1 MRPFHSQAL
10 HSHKLERLRYTAPDT
25 LRGTLK
31 FMIDDDRVWAVQA
44 ILSDYVKSPSLR
56 HLRDTHSLTKVAK
69 DIVKRLDRQNAL
81 WQKWEGEREAL
92 LKSAVGCWIP
102 IEALR
107 DYLNSMPGQS
117 LTMTDVAQ
125 RLRAFEEEPYTY
137 FPNDDLKDGC
147 LALFAKERA
156 EGTELPAII
165 GLMSEYVER
174 EEERIRIEHEQR
186 RRLMREQERQVAE
199 QRLLS
204 GADCKWTQL
213 GKTPQ
218 WYCRTNG
225 RTYRLTPT
233 SDKKWDLHR
242 VDAPAPEEKGQ
253 LIGRYR
259 GRGDATK
266 VVAQLAYQTEPR
278 F

>member
-1 MRPFHSQAL
+1 
-10 HSHKLERLRYTAPDT
+10 
-25 LRGTLK
+25 
-31 FMIDDDRVWAVQA
+31 MIDDDRVWAVQA

-56 HLRDTHSLTKVAK
+56 HLRDPHSLMKVAK
-69 DIVKRLDRQNAL
+69 DIVKRLDRGNGL

-107 DYLNSMPGQS
+107 EYLNRLPGPR

-125 RLRAFEEEPYTY
+125 RLKAFEEEPYTY
-137 FPNDDLKDGC
+137 YPNDDLKDGC
-147 LALFAKERA
+147 LALFAKEKD

-165 GLMSEYVER
+165 GLLAEYVER
-174 EEERIRIEHEQR
+174 EEERLRLEHQERYR
-186 RRLMREQERQVAE
+186 RMQEQERQEAE

-213 GKTPQ
+213 GKAPQ
-218 WYCRTNG
+218 WYCRSNG
-225 RTYRLTPT
+225 RTYRLKPT
-233 SDKKWDLHR
+233 SDKKWELHR
-242 VDAPAPEEKGQ
+242 VNAPSPDEKGK
-253 LIGRYR
+253 LIGKYG

-266 VVAQLAYQTEPR
+266 VVAQIAYQAEPQFQLDR
-278 F
+278 

>member
-1 MRPFHSQAL
+1 
-10 HSHKLERLRYTAPDT
+10 
-25 LRGTLK
+25 
-31 FMIDDDRVWAVQA
+31 MINDDRIWAIQA

-56 HLRDTHSLTKVAK
+56 HLRDPHSLMKVAK
-69 DIVKRLDRQNAL
+69 DIVKRLDHHAGV

-102 IEALR
+102 IETLR
-107 DYLNSMPGQS
+107 DYLNRLPGPS
-117 LTMTDVAQ
+117 LTLTDVAQ
-125 RLRAFEEEPYTY
+125 RLRAFQEEPYAY
-137 FPNDDLKDGC
+137 SPNDDLKNGC
-147 LALFAKERA
+147 LALFAKEKA

-165 GLMSEYVER
+165 GLLSEHVECEEERLRVER
-174 EEERIRIEHEQR
+174 EEKYKRMRQLEREA
-186 RRLMREQERQVAE
+186 AE
-199 QRLLS
+199 QRLMS

-213 GKTPQ
+213 GRAPQ

-233 SDKKWDLHR
+233 SDKRWDLHR
-242 VDAPAPEEKGQ
+242 VNAPSAEENGHH
-253 LIGRYR
+253 IGRYR

-266 VVAQLAYQTEPR
+266 IVAQIAYQAEPR